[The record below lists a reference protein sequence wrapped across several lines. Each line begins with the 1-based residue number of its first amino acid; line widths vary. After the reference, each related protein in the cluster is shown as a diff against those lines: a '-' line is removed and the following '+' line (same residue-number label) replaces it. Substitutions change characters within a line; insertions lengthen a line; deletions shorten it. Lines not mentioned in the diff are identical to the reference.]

1 MTATAR
7 TDLRPVEA
15 LLVDMDGTLVN
26 SDAAVERRWTA
37 WALAHDVDPSAVIAT
52 LLENSVQAALPSM

>member
-15 LLVDMDGTLVN
+15 LLVDMDGTLL
-26 SDAAVERRWTA
+26 DAHGTIPAAFRPA
-37 WALAHDVDPSAVIAT
+37 SSSS
-52 LLENSVQAALPSM
+52 SV